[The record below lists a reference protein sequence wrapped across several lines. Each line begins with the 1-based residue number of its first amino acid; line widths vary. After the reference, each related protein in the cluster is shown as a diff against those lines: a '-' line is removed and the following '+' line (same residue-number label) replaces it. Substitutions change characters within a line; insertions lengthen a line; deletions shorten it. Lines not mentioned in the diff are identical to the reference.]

1 MEILKKDLEK
11 LIEELPVNNKTKL
24 KNNLRELMSVYPFN
38 EYEFIISNLLGL
50 DKITLNDYLK
60 IREEYLARNEFL
72 HIFENTV
79 HLRPSA

>member
-11 LIEELPVNNKTKL
+11 LIEELPVDNKTKL

-72 HIFENTV
+72 NIFVALESNI
-79 HLRPSA
+79 L